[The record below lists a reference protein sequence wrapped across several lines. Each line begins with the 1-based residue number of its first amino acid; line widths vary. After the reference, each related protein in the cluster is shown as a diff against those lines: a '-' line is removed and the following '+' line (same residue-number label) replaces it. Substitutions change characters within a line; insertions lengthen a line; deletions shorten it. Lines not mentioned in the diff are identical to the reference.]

1 MKRHFATIISL
12 AIGITLQAQTVLF
25 SETFSNCNGTGG
37 NDDKWSGS
45 IASSDFYSATI
56 YQEDNVTV
64 KTQCSAD
71 NEGWELENGNAA
83 NECIKLGKGSALG
96 KAKTPVLSNIP
107 SGGATLSFR
116 AGSWNSQNESTTINI
131 SVAEGSA
138 KLSSD
143 QVELSKGQFDTYKI
157 TISEATDDL
166 RLSISANV
174 KTNNRFFLDD
184 IVITSID
191 EEGGGEGGEEKEGEE
206 SEDPEEPENPQE
218 PITESVEIP
227 TYSVD
232 GGLFTEPFTLKLSAE
247 DGCNIYYTT
256 NDSIPTAE
264 SNLYS
269 EPLTI
274 DKSVAIKAIAISQ
287 SGTSSEVAEAS
298 YFILNKED
306 RDTIDFSLYG
316 YSNAQAIDST
326 AGNSEVIFFSH
337 TKSSKPAYYDTG
349 KAVRLYSGSSLTV
362 KSAWN
367 IIAIQITYSGNS
379 YVAKEENTEVS
390 EGSEYVFETHRWNI
404 GGKEATLS
412 FTATSGQLRIAKMEF
427 IYVVEAPTFG
437 TESGTVKRGTKIA
450 IVSEEGNDI
459 YYTTD
464 GTEPTEESTKYSNP
478 IVVRE
483 DMTIKAIACDGK
495 GNVSKTVS
503 ETYIINKYTTV
514 EEAKE
519 AGDNET
525 IELKLIN
532 AIVSKITDRGC
543 YATDETGSIF
553 IAIPELIS
561 RVKSGDIINGTT
573 EVEYTIVNG
582 VHTVIAS
589 ENTSI
594 DALTITEGEKT
605 GIIDADLSDI
615 FDSDLTEAY
624 VFIKGYV
631 KMQDESSYYLVED
644 IDDGIEYGVTLQ
656 NFFDIDFN
664 FAVNEYIEIKG
675 IVKYDNIKFELLPLS
690 VYQNKTSITGIKE
703 MPNSN
708 ECYNILGQKVRNNY
722 RGIVIQKGRKCIN
735 K

>member
-138 KLSSD
+138 KLSSE
-143 QVELSKGQFDTYKI
+143 QFELLKGQFDTYKI

-256 NDSIPTAE
+256 NDSIPTTE

-390 EGSEYVFETHRWNI
+390 EGSEYDFETHRWNI

-561 RVKSGDIINGTT
+561 KVKSGDIINGTT
-573 EVEYTIVNG
+573 EVEYTIVDG

-594 DALTITEGEKT
+594 DALTITEGEGT

-664 FAVNEYIEIKG
+664 FAINEYIEIKG